1 MASRTFHFKFSD
13 SNVNFIDNYF
23 NVQPAIY
30 DYATSLLK
38 KHSVL
43 LLIMNGQQMRVTTN
57 AELITS
63 LQTLASL
70 IDKHTLQLYLTI
82 APSNAAPNVL
92 LNENG
97 VKRPSITKWP
107 MGRAGAVGKPKR
119 AYHKRQRSSV
129 NEAAAV
135 AATGKKHIP

>member
-97 VKRPSITKWP
+97 VKQPAIAKWP
-107 MGRAGAVGKPKR
+107 MGRAGAVLKPKR
-119 AYHKRQRSSV
+119 PYHKRQRSSV
-129 NEAAAV
+129 NGAV
-135 AATGKKHIP
+135 ATAATGKKHIT